1 MLALEIVNMPTPA
14 LLKLTPEPVMAP
26 VIELVLVFVIEIV
39 LFVARVNAAAVR
51 VAVLVVNAVNGA
63 ELPTAPVNV
72 TPPPFVT
79 FVVRFFAPFTV
90 LLNVIPDE
98 TAL

>member
-1 MLALEIVNMPTPA
+1 MPAPILVKVTPVPEII
-14 LLKLTPEPVMAP
+14 P
-26 VIELVLVFVIEIV
+26 VIDPLPLFVIEIA
-39 LFVARVNAAAVR
+39 LFVASVNAAAVR

-79 FVVRFFAPFTV
+79 LVVRFFAPFTV

-98 TAL
+98 IAL